1 LIDAVIFDLDGV
13 LLDSEAAWRDAK
25 REVVEEWDGSW
36 KDEASRAMLGMSAPE
51 WSLYM
56 REELQVDRDPAE
68 IDAEV
73 VKRLLAGYREQLP
86 LLDGAREAV
95 ERLAARWPLGLASS
109 SNLEVIEVV
118 MESGGFA
125 PSFQTWVSSEE
136 VARGKPAPD
145 VFLEAARR
153 LGADPERAAAIED
166 SHNGILAA
174 RAAGMTVIALPNHE
188 FPPGEDALEQAHLVL
203 SGLQELTV
211 ETIDGL
217 SRTVRPD

>member
-25 REVVEEWDGSW
+25 RDLVEEWGGVW

-51 WSLYM
+51 WSAYM
-56 REELQVDRDPAE
+56 REELQVDRDATE
-68 IDAEV
+68 IDADV
-73 VKRLLAGYREQLP
+73 VRRLLAGYQERLP
-86 LLDGAREAV
+86 LLDGARAAV
-95 ERLAARWPLGLASS
+95 ERLAERWPLGLASS

-125 PSFQTWVSSEE
+125 PHFQTWVSSEE
-136 VARGKPAPD
+136 VAGGEPAPD

-153 LGADPERAAAIED
+153 LGADPSRTAAIED
-166 SHNGILAA
+166 SHNGILSA

-188 FPPGEDALEQAHLVL
+188 FPPGDDALAQADVVL
-203 SGLQELTV
+203 ERLDELTV
-211 ETIDGL
+211 EAVEAFN
-217 SRTVRPD
+217 STVRND